1 MRPIDIAHSSPRDSL
16 GAFIPTARAHAA
28 GVPVSGSVRINGDS
42 QGVGSRLR
50 GSDFLHQAFHARVIT
65 ALQSNYPVSATV
77 PYQGTTPAESTGQFL
92 AGAASQTLAPGG
104 KGVDQLRESVESSLQ
119 DAASLVQTLGAAD
132 GDINTLVDNI
142 RAQLELFIDA
152 AVSALS
158 GGSTQES
165 TGPAPEYLAAAG
177 ARLTRTEKTRIEFVT
192 QEGDTVRLSLRSR
205 LDVSAVGVESASPDG
220 VYSAAAVNLIS
231 GSKLQISV
239 EGNLND
245 DELAAIRDVLAK
257 VEVLAEDFFQ
267 GNVQEAFAAAAD
279 LDVDAGQLASVALD
293 LSLKQRLRV
302 SGFVHTAPVAPL
314 IAPAPEAPLA
324 APAPIAPDTAVPEP
338 AATGSEPLPGADP
351 AAAVSAP
358 ADAAA
363 APVSA
368 TPPDSALSPGFTISG
383 YLRQVLDSLRESGSP
398 GQGSGSW
405 RFKIEL
411 LYAAVSADAAQ
422 PSARASE
429 AAVNKLGEAL
439 TSLA

>member
-28 GVPVSGSVRINGDS
+28 GVPASGSVRINGDS

-65 ALQSNYPVSATV
+65 ALQSNFPVGATL

-142 RAQLELFIDA
+142 RAQLESFIGA

-158 GGSTQES
+158 GGPTQES

-177 ARLTRTEKTRIEFVT
+177 ARLTQTEKTRIEFVT

-205 LDVSAVGVESASPDG
+205 LDVSAVGVESASADG
-220 VYSAAAVNLIS
+220 VYSAGAVNLIS

-239 EGNLND
+239 EGDLND

-279 LDVDAGQLASVALD
+279 LDIDAGQLASVALD

-302 SGFVHTAPVAPL
+302 SGFVQT
-314 IAPAPEAPLA
+314 APAPQLV
-324 APAPIAPDTAVPEP
+324 APAPIAPATALPVPD
-338 AATGSEPLPGADP
+338 ATVSEPLPGADP
-351 AAAVSAP
+351 ATSVSDP

-368 TPPDSALSPGFTISG
+368 TQPDSALSPGFTISG

-405 RFKIEL
+405 RFRIEL

-439 TSLA
+439 TSLT

>member
-1 MRPIDIAHSSPRDSL
+1 MRPMDIAHSSPRDSL
-16 GAFIPTARAHAA
+16 GAFVPTARAHAA
-28 GVPVSGSVRINGDS
+28 GVPASGSVRINGES

-65 ALQSNYPVSATV
+65 VLQSNYPVSATV

-92 AGAASQTLAPGG
+92 AGAASQTLARGG

-142 RAQLELFIDA
+142 RAQLESFIGA

-158 GGSTQES
+158 GGPTQES

-177 ARLTRTEKTRIEFVT
+177 ARLTQTEKTRIEFVT

-205 LDVSAVGVESASPDG
+205 LDVSAVGVESASADG
-220 VYSAAAVNLIS
+220 VYSAGAVNLIS

-239 EGNLND
+239 EGDLND

-279 LDVDAGQLASVALD
+279 LDIDAGQLASVALD

-302 SGFVHTAPVAPL
+302 SGFVQT
-314 IAPAPEAPLA
+314 APAPQLV
-324 APAPIAPDTAVPEP
+324 APAPIAPESALPVPD
-338 AATGSEPLPGADP
+338 ATGSEPLPGADP
-351 AAAVSAP
+351 AAAISVP

-368 TPPDSALSPGFTISG
+368 AQPDSALSPGFTISG
-383 YLRQVLDSLRESGSP
+383 YLRQVLDSLRESGNP

-411 LYAAVSADAAQ
+411 LYAAVTADAAQ